1 MKAHHV
7 VYVMYGV
14 IVTAV
19 ALLVG
24 RGPVVSAD
32 ASNSSFERDRA
43 AILAM
48 AGQHR
53 VIFDFRETAPL
64 RPGYTV
70 QEPYSSAASEW
81 VEVIEDTGERI
92 SLQHVLVVKR
102 DDGTPVVI
110 KHWRQD
116 WTYEPD
122 AVLAFEGGDTWAHV
136 RVAPDARRGAWSQE
150 VYSVDDGPRYGAVG
164 RWIHEGDFSV
174 WESERSARP
183 LPRRERD
190 RRSEYD
196 RLLTRHRLTVFEG
209 AWHHEQDSIK
219 CNGEAEPQEYIA
231 REWGLNTYTHDADLD
246 LAEAE
251 AYWNRTEA
259 FWADVRA
266 AWDALL
272 AGSPLYT
279 VETSANSAS
288 RFSVV
293 RDLEASCC
301 DGAEAYT
308 RGEAQDTIRKALAP
322 FVTPEPSATAS
333 RSGASAAAPVS

>member
-24 RGPVVSAD
+24 RGPAVSAD
-32 ASNSSFERDRA
+32 ASTTAFDQDRA

-48 AGQHR
+48 AGHHR
-53 VIFDFRETAPL
+53 VTFDFRETAPL
-64 RPGYTV
+64 QDGYTV
-70 QEPYSSAASEW
+70 HEPYSSEASEW
-81 VEVIEDTGERI
+81 VEVIEDSGDRI
-92 SLQHVLVVKR
+92 ALQHLLVVTR
-102 DDGTPVVI
+102 DDGTRVVI

-116 WTYEPD
+116 WTYEPES
-122 AVLAFEGGDTWAHV
+122 VLTFEGGDTWAHV

-164 RWIHEGDFSV
+164 RWTHAGEFSV
-174 WESERSARP
+174 WESARSARP

-196 RLLTRHRLTVFEG
+196 RLLTRHRLTVFDG
-209 AWHHEQDSIK
+209 QWHHEQDTIK
-219 CNGEAEPQEYIA
+219 CNGQVEPPAHIA
-231 REWGLNTYTHDADLD
+231 REWGLNTYTHDKKLD
-246 LAEAE
+246 LAAAE
-251 AYWNRTEA
+251 QYWERTEA
-259 FWADVRA
+259 FWGDVRA

-272 AGSPLYT
+272 AGSAAYT

-288 RFSVV
+288 RFRVV
-293 RDLEASCC
+293 RDLEAACC
-301 DGAEAYT
+301 DGSTAYAP
-308 RGEAQDTIRKALAP
+308 GAAQEDIRAALAP
-322 FVTPEPSATAS
+322 FVTPEPAATAS
-333 RSGASAAAPVS
+333 RSTGPEAAPVS